1 MPMSCEGDGSVSP
14 AKARKRG
21 RTVVIL
27 ENDFIEA
34 EDLRERCEELGFTV
48 LRVASRPAD
57 AFEAILRLRPDHAL
71 IECQLGAGLDGMIIV
86 RLAEARVPETR
97 FLIIGGRG
105 TSDSPG
111 ETRLALAK
119 PVSKTGLR
127 LAMAVET

>member
-1 MPMSCEGDGSVSP
+1 MPP

-27 ENDFIEA
+27 ESDFIEA

-57 AFEAILRLRPDHAL
+57 AFESILRLRPDYAL
-71 IECQLGAGLDGMIIV
+71 IDCQLGAGLDGMMIV
-86 RLAEARVPETR
+86 RLAESRVPETR
-97 FLIIGGRG
+97 FLIIGEMK

-111 ETRLALAK
+111 VTRLVLAK
-119 PVSKTGLR
+119 PVTDTGLR
-127 LAMAVET
+127 LAMGAEA